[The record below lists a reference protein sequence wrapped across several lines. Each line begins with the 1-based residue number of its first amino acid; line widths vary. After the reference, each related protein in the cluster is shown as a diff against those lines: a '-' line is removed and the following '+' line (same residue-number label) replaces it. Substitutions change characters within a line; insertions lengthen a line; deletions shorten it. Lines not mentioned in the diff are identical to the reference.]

1 MSLIYYNELLQN
13 ANNNMDDRLI
23 ELLNEKMNTD
33 EQKQF
38 ISNFHIYLE
47 YGDDDTKF
55 IIDFDNIWKWV
66 GFARKDNAKRLLIN
80 KFIENINFIYNNKI
94 PRKADHPSKGENEII
109 LLNVSTFK
117 KFCMTASTKRA
128 LDICDYYLKMEMIM
142 YQYTKEKLN
151 EFKKNDKQLS
161 NMICEE
167 LPNEEIFWD
176 NNSISDYNNKNV
188 LYIGGIGEYNN
199 IKYYKFGYSEQ
210 MYSREFE
217 QHKKGFQIFFIIH
230 IEICD
235 NNTFVEKEFKKEL
248 KSKDLLRTL
257 EINGKNQTEL
267 FITTPQNDIQ
277 KIVQILKDLVIKYP
291 LEIIKETKNE
301 IEKMKNFYETEK
313 QREENENEIYKND
326 IIEYKNEIKENKVD
340 YKELKS
346 EYKEL
351 KNEMINYKQNNKSQF
366 IDIDLQND
374 YNEYKNEYIKLKNK
388 YIELKNDIEINFI
401 EKHKYI
407 ELENKYN
414 EIENEII
421 NEDIDDE
428 EDDENVEDDEKDNK
442 TKIKELE
449 TKVTEQNHIIN
460 ELKRKGLEIYI
471 QNDGIESVEGNDIK
485 CVTTDFFFDRFISAG
500 KDTSTDPHKIKCT
513 ELFEFYKIKC
523 VNPLGLQTFNEY
535 VKNKY
540 NISSTNVTWIYEN
553 KCTWIGIKLINI
565 KIPVSPFEKILSK
578 FIDEECKKAEKLNIP
593 TKKFHDIFKEYC
605 INNNFVPTKHNGW
618 SEKKCRIYIENN
630 GFKFVK
636 IGTSKTLYTGLM
648 VKGCEKFFSINLL

>member
-1 MSLIYYNELLQN
+1 MK
-13 ANNNMDDRLI
+13 
-23 ELLNEKMNTD
+23 EKMNTE

-38 ISNFHIYLE
+38 IDSFKIYLE
-47 YGDDDTKF
+47 YGNDDTKF
-55 IIDFDNIWKWV
+55 IIDLDDVWEWV
-66 GFARKDNAKRLLIN
+66 GFTQKGHAKRLLIS
-80 KFIENINFIYNNKI
+80 KFQENIDYKICFPQKESIDINENKLFIPINKETI
-94 PRKADHPSKGENEII
+94 FLTVN
-109 LLNVSTFK
+109 TFK
-117 KFCMTASTKRA
+117 KFCMKASTKRA
-128 LDICDYYLKMEMIM
+128 EDICNYYLKMESIM
-142 YQYTKEKLN
+142 FQYTNEKIIELQN
-151 EFKKNDKQLS
+151 SNKQLS
-161 NMICEE
+161 IIIQNKENNNVSEANCALHLESINE
-167 LPNEEIFWD
+167 LFWNE
-176 NNSISDYNNKNV
+176 NSISTFNNKNV
-188 LYIGGIGEYNN
+188 VYLSFIGYINGIA
-199 IKYYKFGYSEQ
+199 YYKYGMTKQIYT
-210 MYSREFE
+210 REFE
-217 QHKKGFQIFFIIH
+217 QHKKTFDTFVMIH
-230 IEICD
+230 IELCD
-235 NNTFVEKEFKKEL
+235 NMIHIENEFKLEL
-248 KSKDLLRTL
+248 KSKNLLRTL

-267 FITTPQNDIQ
+267 FITNSQNDIKKLIQ
-277 KIVQILKDLVIKYP
+277 NLKDLVIKYP

-301 IEKMKNFYETEK
+301 IEKMKIFYETEK
-313 QREENENEIYKND
+313 QKEELERLKNENEIYKND

-351 KNEMINYKQNNKSQF
+351 KNKLINYKQNNKSQF
-366 IDIDLQND
+366 IDIDLQ
-374 YNEYKNEYIKLKNK
+374 NEYIKLKNK

-401 EKHKYI
+401 EKQKYEELQNKYE

-428 EDDENVEDDEKDNK
+428 DIDDEDIDDKKDNK

-449 TKVTEQNHIIN
+449 TKITEQNHIIN

-471 QNDGIESVEGNDIK
+471 QNDSIESIEGNNIK

-500 KDTSTDPHKIKCT
+500 KDTLTDPHKIKCT

-523 VNPLGLQTFNEY
+523 INPLGLQTFNEY

-565 KIPVSPFEKILSK
+565 KISISPFEKILSK
-578 FIDEECKKAEKLNIP
+578 FIDEECNKADKLNIP